1 MINPH
6 WSGVRSPNNQPPGKP
21 NRPRML
27 ALTPIKTNLN
37 PKAMRWISTASA
49 LALATVLLRL
59 GELTVS
65 EVVLWRG
72 APDTAAINGKRVG
85 VSIGRQV
92 DVEAIGRLAG
102 MLEGW
107 DGLTITLGGRLG
119 GFVAD
124 VDIDAYADWSL
135 PIEAGIADVELIALA
150 EPRGVILNYPFDNF
164 YDMIE
169 VDNDIAGAVWGF
181 LDEASGIVFN
191 NRRLVDYIGNI
202 LLMRDYGRARSVV
215 LWGRVG

>member
-1 MINPH
+1 VGGEALIT
-6 WSGVRSPNNQPPGKP
+6 SPPGKP

-37 PKAMRWISTASA
+37 PKATRWVSAASA
-49 LALATVLLRL
+49 VALATVLLRL
-59 GELTVS
+59 GELAVK
-65 EVVLWRG
+65 EAVLWRG
-72 APDTAAINGKRVG
+72 APDTAAINGKRVRVG
-85 VSIGRQV
+85 IGRQV

-102 MLEGW
+102 VLEGW

-135 PIEAGIADVELIALA
+135 PVEAGIADVELVALA

-164 YDMIE
+164 YDMID
-169 VDNDIAGAVWGF
+169 VDNDVAGVVWGF

-191 NRRLVDYIGNI
+191 NRRLVDYIGSI
-202 LLMRDYGRARSVV
+202 LLMRDYGKARSVV
-215 LWGRVG
+215 LWSRVG